1 MNHHERNEGVP
12 TAAVG
17 SWPEPQEVSR
27 EERYFFAMWMRA
39 AMQRMRNN
47 EVRGRRAFERRD
59 GSRRIDE

>member
-1 MNHHERNEGVP
+1 MNRHERNEGVP

-17 SWPEPQEVSR
+17 LWPEPQEVSQ

-47 EVRGRRAFERRD
+47 ELRGRRAFERRE
-59 GSRRIDE
+59 RNIRIDD